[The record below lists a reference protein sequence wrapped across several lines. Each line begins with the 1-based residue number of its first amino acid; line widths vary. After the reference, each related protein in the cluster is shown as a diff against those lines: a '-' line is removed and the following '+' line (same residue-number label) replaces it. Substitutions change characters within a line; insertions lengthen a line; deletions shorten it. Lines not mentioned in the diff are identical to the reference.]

1 MYIDT
6 FLVFLIKIFTMYIKT
21 EQIRKIRRE
30 KDFSQDYMAEVLG
43 LSQSQYSRIE
53 NGDCSIDIDKANK
66 IAEILEVNPL
76 DIVDFY
82 NKQEFINCSQS
93 GNINTIN
100 NNTDFNAERQSYL
113 EQIKE
118 LKSDK
123 EFLKKE
129 NLSLK
134 NMLEKLVK

>member
-1 MYIDT
+1 MNNPH
-6 FLVFLIKIFTMYIKT
+6 IFCNFGKTEIMLLKT

-30 KDFSQDYMAEVLG
+30 KDFSQDYIAEILG

-53 NGDCSIDIDKANK
+53 NAECSIDIDKANK
-66 IAEILEVNPL
+66 IAEILGVNPL

-100 NNTDFNAERQSYL
+100 NNDFEKEREAYL
-113 EQIKE
+113 DQIKE
-118 LKSDK
+118 LKQDK
-123 EFLKKE
+123 EFLKQE
-129 NLSLK
+129 IVSLK
-134 NMLEKLVK
+134 KILDKFLK

>member
-1 MYIDT
+1 M
-6 FLVFLIKIFTMYIKT
+6 LLKT
-21 EQIRKIRRE
+21 EQIRRIRRE

-53 NGDCSIDIDKANK
+53 NGECNIDIDKASK

-134 NMLEKLVK
+134 NILEKLVK

>member
-1 MYIDT
+1 M
-6 FLVFLIKIFTMYIKT
+6 LLKT
-21 EQIRKIRRE
+21 ERIRKIRRD

-53 NGDCSIDIDKANK
+53 NAECSVDIDKATK
-66 IAEILEVNPL
+66 IAEILDVNPL

-100 NNTDFNAERQSYL
+100 NNSDFEEERKSYL
-113 EQIKE
+113 EQIGE
-118 LKSDK
+118 LKKDK
-123 EFLKKE
+123 EFLKNE

-134 NMLEKLVK
+134 QMLEKLIKT

>member
-1 MYIDT
+1 M
-6 FLVFLIKIFTMYIKT
+6 LLKT
-21 EQIRKIRRE
+21 ERIREIRRK

-53 NGDCSIDIDKANK
+53 NAECSIDIDKANK

-100 NNTDFNAERQSYL
+100 NNNDFEEERKSYL
-113 EQIKE
+113 LQIEE
-118 LKSDK
+118 LKKDK
-123 EFLKKE
+123 EFLIQE
-129 NLSLK
+129 YQSLK
-134 NMLEKLVK
+134 QILEKLIKA

>member
-1 MYIDT
+1 M
-6 FLVFLIKIFTMYIKT
+6 LLKT

-53 NGDCSIDIDKANK
+53 NAECSIDIDKANK
-66 IAEILEVNPL
+66 IAEILGANPL

-93 GNINTIN
+93 GNYNTITN
-100 NNTDFNAERQSYL
+100 NNDFEEERKSYL
-113 EQIKE
+113 EQIKG
-118 LKSDK
+118 LKQDK
-123 EFLKKE
+123 EFLIKE
-129 NLSLK
+129 HQSLK
-134 NMLEKLVK
+134 QMLEKLMNA